1 MKRREF
7 ITLVGGVAAACP
19 LLARAQEP
27 MIPVVGYLHIRG
39 QEDAAHEA
47 DAFRRGLRDGGFV
60 EGKNVRVEYRW
71 ASGHYDRLQALAAE
85 LVSLPVSVLAAS
97 GGESTV
103 LAAKSATSTIPIVF
117 TMSSDPVQLGLA
129 ASYNR
134 PGGNV
139 TGVNILSTSLEPK
152 RLGLLHD
159 LVPNASTIGFLVDSN
174 FPPSERQV
182 HEVDEAARAIGI
194 RIRVLRARDAAEIDA
209 AFQAIAQERI
219 TALAVGSSPFFDIH
233 RDQLVSLAARAA
245 VPTIYHFRE
254 YPVSGGLVS
263 YGIDI
268 DDAHRQI
275 GLYAAKILDGGKPAD
290 LPILQPTRFTLVI
303 NLKTAKALGLAIPS
317 GVLAIADEVIE

>member
-1 MKRREF
+1 VRRREF
-7 ITLVGGVAAACP
+7 IALVGMMAAAWP
-19 LLARAQEP
+19 LLTSAQEAA
-27 MIPVVGYLHIRG
+27 MPVVGYLHVRG
-39 QEDAAHEA
+39 QDDAAHEA

-71 ASGHYDRLQALAAE
+71 ASGRYDRLPALAAE

-103 LAAKSATSTIPIVF
+103 LAAKSATSTVPIVF
-117 TMSSDPVQLGLA
+117 TMSSDPVKLGLA

-159 LVPNASTIGFLVDSN
+159 LVPSALTIGFLVDGN

-182 HEVDEAARAIGI
+182 REVDEAARAIGV
-194 RIRVLRARDAAEIDA
+194 RIRVLRAKDAAEIDA
-209 AFQAIAQERI
+209 AFQAIARERI
-219 TALAVGSSPFFDIH
+219 TALAVGSSPFLDIH
-233 RDQLVSLAARAA
+233 RDQLVSLAAHAA

-254 YPVSGGLVS
+254 YPVAGGLVS

-275 GLYAAKILDGGKPAD
+275 GLYAAKILNGAKPAD

-303 NLKTAKALGLAIPS
+303 NLKTAKALGLTIPS

>member
-1 MKRREF
+1 MRRRDF
-7 ITLVGGVAAACP
+7 IALLGGAAVGWP
-19 LLARAQEP
+19 LATRAQQP
-27 MIPVVGYLHIRG
+27 MPVIGYLHVRG

-85 LVSLPVSVLAAS
+85 LVALSVSVLAAS

-117 TMSSDPVQLGLA
+117 TMSSDPVKLGLA

-152 RLGLLHD
+152 RIGLLHD
-159 LVPNASTIGFLVDSN
+159 LVPSALTIGFLVDSN

-182 HEVDEAARAIGI
+182 HEVDKAARAIGLRI
-194 RIRVLRARDAAEIDA
+194 RILRARDAAQIDA

-275 GLYAAKILDGGKPAD
+275 GLYAAKILNGAKPAD
-290 LPILQPTRFTLVI
+290 LPILQPTKFALVI
-303 NLKTAKALGLAIPS
+303 NLKTAKALRLNIPS

>member
-1 MKRREF
+1 VRRREF
-7 ITLVGGVAAACP
+7 IALVGMMAAAWP
-19 LLARAQEP
+19 LLTSAQEAA
-27 MIPVVGYLHIRG
+27 MPVVGYLHVRG

-71 ASGHYDRLQALAAE
+71 ASGHYDRLPALAAE

-117 TMSSDPVQLGLA
+117 TMSSDPVKLGLA

-159 LVPNASTIGFLVDSN
+159 LVPSALTIGFLVDSN

-182 HEVDEAARAIGI
+182 REVDEAARAIGV
-194 RIRVLRARDAAEIDA
+194 RIRVLRAKDAAEIDA
-209 AFQAIAQERI
+209 AFQTIAQERI
-219 TALAVGSSPFFDIH
+219 TALAVGSSPFLDIH
-233 RDQLVSLAARAA
+233 RDQLVSLAAHAA

-254 YPVSGGLVS
+254 YPVAGGYFSCV
-263 YGIDI
+263 
-268 DDAHRQI
+268 
-275 GLYAAKILDGGKPAD
+275 KPD
-290 LPILQPTRFTLVI
+290 LSVGVI
-303 NLKTAKALGLAIPS
+303 NVS
-317 GVLAIADEVIE
+317 

>member
-1 MKRREF
+1 MRRREF
-7 ITLVGGVAAACP
+7 IMLIGGSAAWP
-19 LLARAQEP
+19 LALRAQQP
-27 MIPVVGYLHIRG
+27 AMPVVGYLHIRG

-60 EGKNVRVEYRW
+60 EGNNVRVEYRW

-117 TMSSDPVQLGLA
+117 TMSSDPVKLGLA

-159 LVPNASTIGFLVDSN
+159 LVPSALTIGFLVDSN

-182 HEVDEAARAIGI
+182 RDVDEAARAIGV
-194 RIRVLRARDAAEIDA
+194 RIRVLRVRDAAEIDA
-209 AFQAIAQERI
+209 AFQAIAQEHI
-219 TALAVGSSPFFDIH
+219 TALAVGSSPFLDIH
-233 RDQLVSLAARAA
+233 RDRLVSLAARAA

-275 GLYAAKILDGGKPAD
+275 GLYAANILNGAKPAD

-303 NLKTAKALGLAIPS
+303 NLKTAKALGLTIPS

>member
-1 MKRREF
+1 MNRREF

-19 LLARAQEP
+19 LLASAQQP
-27 MIPVVGYLHIRG
+27 LTPVVGYLHVRG
-39 QEDAAHEA
+39 REDAAHEA

-85 LVSLPVSVLAAS
+85 LVNLPVSVLAAS

-117 TMSSDPVQLGLA
+117 TMSSDPVKLGLA
-129 ASYNR
+129 VSYNR

-159 LVPNASTIGFLVDSN
+159 LVPSALTIGFLVDSN

-182 HEVDEAARAIGI
+182 REVDEAAPAIGVRI
-194 RIRVLRARDAAEIDA
+194 RILRVRDAAEIDA
-209 AFQAIAQERI
+209 AFEAIAQERI
-219 TALAVGSSPFFDIH
+219 AALAVGSSPFLDVH

-275 GLYAAKILDGGKPAD
+275 GLYAAKILNGAKPRTCRSCN
-290 LPILQPTRFTLVI
+290 Q
-303 NLKTAKALGLAIPS
+303 LGS
-317 GVLAIADEVIE
+317 C

>member
-1 MKRREF
+1 VNRREF

-19 LLARAQEP
+19 LLASAQQP
-27 MIPVVGYLHIRG
+27 LTPVVGYLHVRG
-39 QEDAAHEA
+39 REDAAHEA

-85 LVSLPVSVLAAS
+85 LVNLPVSVLAAS

-117 TMSSDPVQLGLA
+117 TMSSDPVKLGLA
-129 ASYNR
+129 VSYNR

-159 LVPNASTIGFLVDSN
+159 LVPSALTIGFLVDSN

-182 HEVDEAARAIGI
+182 REVDEAAPAIGVRI
-194 RIRVLRARDAAEIDA
+194 RILRVRDAAEIDA
-209 AFQAIAQERI
+209 AFEAIAQERI
-219 TALAVGSSPFFDIH
+219 AALAVGSSPFLDVH

-275 GLYAAKILDGGKPAD
+275 GLYAAKILNGAKPRTCRSCN
-290 LPILQPTRFTLVI
+290 Q
-303 NLKTAKALGLAIPS
+303 LGS
-317 GVLAIADEVIE
+317 C

>member
-1 MKRREF
+1 MNRREF

-19 LLARAQEP
+19 LLASAQQP
-27 MIPVVGYLHIRG
+27 LTPVVGYLHVRG
-39 QEDAAHEA
+39 RENAAHEA

-85 LVSLPVSVLAAS
+85 LVNLPVSVLAAS

-117 TMSSDPVQLGLA
+117 TMSSDPVKLGLA
-129 ASYNR
+129 VSYNR

-159 LVPNASTIGFLVDSN
+159 LVPSALTIGFLVDSN

-182 HEVDEAARAIGI
+182 REVDEAAPAIGVRI
-194 RIRVLRARDAAEIDA
+194 RILRVRDAAEIDA
-209 AFQAIAQERI
+209 AFEAIAQERI
-219 TALAVGSSPFFDIH
+219 AALAVGSSPFLDVH

-275 GLYAAKILDGGKPAD
+275 GLYAAKILNGAKPRTCRSCN
-290 LPILQPTRFTLVI
+290 Q
-303 NLKTAKALGLAIPS
+303 LGS
-317 GVLAIADEVIE
+317 C

>member
-7 ITLVGGVAAACP
+7 MALVGAVAAACP
-19 LLARAQEP
+19 LLASAQP
-27 MIPVVGYLHIRG
+27 SAMPVVGYLHVRG

-71 ASGHYDRLQALAAE
+71 ASGYYDRLQALAAE

-117 TMSSDPVQLGLA
+117 TMSSDPVKLGLA

-139 TGVNILSTSLEPK
+139 TGVNILSTSLESK

-159 LVPNASTIGFLVDSN
+159 LVPSAFTIGFLVDSN

-182 HEVDEAARAIGI
+182 REVDEAARAIGV
-194 RIRVLRARDAAEIDA
+194 RIHVLRVIDAAEIDA
-209 AFQAIAQERI
+209 AFQTITQERI
-219 TALAVGSSPFFDIH
+219 TALAVGSSPFLDIH

-254 YPVSGGLVS
+254 YPLSGGLVS

-275 GLYAAKILDGGKPAD
+275 GLYAAKILNGAKPAD

-303 NLKTAKALGLAIPS
+303 NLQTAKALELAIPS
-317 GVLAIADEVIE
+317 GVLAIADEVID

>member
-1 MKRREF
+1 MKRRDF
-7 ITLVGGVAAACP
+7 VTLLGGVAAACP
-19 LLARAQEP
+19 LLASAQQP
-27 MIPVVGYLHIRG
+27 AMPVIGYLHLRG

-71 ASGHYDRLQALAAE
+71 ASGHYDRLHALAAE

-117 TMSSDPVQLGLA
+117 TMSSDPVKLGLA

-159 LVPNASTIGFLVDSN
+159 LVPNASTIGFLVDGN

-182 HEVDEAARAIGI
+182 REVDEAARAIGVRI
-194 RIRVLRARDAAEIDA
+194 RILRARDAAEIDT
-209 AFQAIAQERI
+209 AFQALVQERI
-219 TALAVGSSPFFDIH
+219 TALAVGSSPFLDIH
-233 RDQLVSLAARAA
+233 RDQLVSLAAHAA

-254 YPVSGGLVS
+254 YPVAGGLVS

-275 GLYAAKILDGGKPAD
+275 GLYAAQILDGAKPAD

-303 NLKTAKALGLAIPS
+303 NLKTAKALGLTIPS